1 MWRIQSDEKRLVCAV
16 GSRNGTEETKLLVFD
31 FDCMEDE
38 NGKTRCLIKN
48 IHGMRIIYIMVR
60 IYRKHVLIT
69 ISFNLITAAFLKKE
83 KRVLNKANYHADVI
97 NKSPS
102 LNQRRHCALSNANTL
117 RVSRSDRVFNIN
129 FLSDKSF
136 NMVVNKLH
144 WGRPLLPGR
153 SLEIANLQFRFI

>member
-60 IYRKHVLIT
+60 IYRKHVL
-69 ISFNLITAAFLKKE
+69 L
-83 KRVLNKANYHADVI
+83 
-97 NKSPS
+97 
-102 LNQRRHCALSNANTL
+102 
-117 RVSRSDRVFNIN
+117 
-129 FLSDKSF
+129 
-136 NMVVNKLH
+136 
-144 WGRPLLPGR
+144 
-153 SLEIANLQFRFI
+153 